1 MMMMM
6 MMMIGAGVE
15 SRVPTHKRDPFLIHT
30 FHTATTTTGRKH
42 HPVRRSLSFS
52 LEHKHE
58 RATSP
63 RHAFIDDT
71 NATNDDDDDDA
82 FDEDRS

>member
-1 MMMMM
+1 M
-6 MMMIGAGVE
+6 
-15 SRVPTHKRDPFLIHT
+15 
-30 FHTATTTTGRKH
+30 TTGRKHH

-52 LEHKHE
+52 LEHNKHE
-58 RATSP
+58 RATSS